1 MELDE
6 LKNTWAALNERL
18 KQSESLNTRIVKEIL
33 ETKSNKSLSKILR
46 IEIFG
51 AVVLL
56 VGAPFIIFIISIGK
70 SHIKGNSL
78 GYIFLV
84 SIFFFCLLSFV
95 WQTFKLYNLMK
106 VDLSAVVTD
115 NIRIMNRYN
124 IWIQREK
131 LVTWVSIPVMGV
143 LSTYLYVQLH
153 ANLFAWVFLTCVF
166 IFATLLT
173 YYQYKKVYDKN
184 INSILKS
191 LDELKELEE

>member
-6 LKNTWAALNERL
+6 LKNTWAALDERL
-18 KQSESLNTRIVKEIL
+18 KQNESLNARIVKEIL

-56 VGAPFIIFIISIGK
+56 AVAPFTLFLSDAKFNKTDKTIWS
-70 SHIKGNSL
+70 
-78 GYIFLV
+78 IFLV
-84 SIFFFCLLSFV
+84 SMFFYCLLNFA
-95 WQTFKLYNLMK
+95 WQTFKIYNLMK
-106 VDLSAVVTD
+106 IDFSAVVSD
-115 NIRIMNRYN
+115 NIRIMNKYN

-131 LVTWVSIPVMGV
+131 LVMWVSIPIIGA
-143 LSTYLYVQLH
+143 LCTYLYAQLN
-153 ANLFAWVFLTCVF
+153 ANLFLWVFLTCAF
-166 IFATLLT
+166 IFVTLVT
-173 YYQYKKVYDKN
+173 YYQYKKVYDNN